1 MLLDTRS
8 LFLRGPSNTTAFIGD
23 FWQIM
28 EHDIGPA
35 PSGFFT
41 GVKLADPDEDIS
53 TRLKRWYLIYRIETD
68 ARGLDRCWKRGTPG
82 QISWNTHEYHP
93 FIRSLAVWDSAFQY
107 FQRPSLENIAKTCLW
122 WQSIVGE
129 KVSERFRCFRSTL
142 TIFISQRPHFRV
154 ACACAFLWV
163 IVLYP
168 R

>member
-93 FIRSLAVWDSAFQY
+93 FIRSLAVG
-107 FQRPSLENIAKTCLW
+107 PSSIAK
-122 WQSIVGE
+122 IVT
-129 KVSERFRCFRSTL
+129 KVG
-142 TIFISQRPHFRV
+142 QRIPVLSKAVPREYRKDMPMV
-154 ACACAFLWV
+154 AV
-163 IVLYP
+163 Y
-168 R
+168 RRRKG